1 MSVIE
6 LFQLYENVL
15 FSVHLGPFQYYHL
28 LSWAETYL
36 LVASDTLY
44 VMSICLVVLLC
55 SSKHCF

>member
-6 LFQLYENVL
+6 LFQFYENVS

-36 LVASDTLY
+36 LVASDILY
-44 VMSICLVVLLC
+44 VLSICLVVL
-55 SSKHCF
+55 

>member
-6 LFQLYENVL
+6 LFQLYENVS

-36 LVASDTLY
+36 LVASDILY
-44 VMSICLVVLLC
+44 VIYLSSCIIMLLN
-55 SSKHCF
+55 